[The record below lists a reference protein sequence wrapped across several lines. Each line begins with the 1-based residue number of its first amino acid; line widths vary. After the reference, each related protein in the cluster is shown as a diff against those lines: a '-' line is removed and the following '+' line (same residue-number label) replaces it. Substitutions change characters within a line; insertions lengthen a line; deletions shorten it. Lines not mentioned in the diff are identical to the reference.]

1 MSQHLFK
8 LCLFSSLSCLVSTR
22 YLDNDHLVLT
32 TQLDEED
39 QLFSAELEKM
49 EEMAGQEIGYNQLT
63 ESGFNFDLM
72 PPLEI
77 DDLQMNQ
84 PEVDNNQ
91 QSWPEMDDAEETRQE
106 EDRPII
112 RLKWSDSTKV
122 NSEIFSF
129 ESQCLHIVKAFKAYQ
144 LSNMSHL
151 SMLS

>member
-49 EEMAGQEIGYNQLT
+49 EEMTGQEIGYNQLT

-77 DDLQMNQ
+77 DDLQRNQ
-84 PEVDNNQ
+84 
-91 QSWPEMDDAEETRQE
+91 PEMDDTEEIRQE

-122 NSEIFSF
+122 KGKIFH
-129 ESQCLHIVKAFKAYQ
+129 LNHNAFT
-144 LSNMSHL
+144 L
-151 SMLS
+151 

>member
-77 DDLQMNQ
+77 DDLQRNQ
-84 PEVDNNQ
+84 
-91 QSWPEMDDAEETRQE
+91 PEMDDTEEIRQE

-112 RLKWSDSTKV
+112 RLRWSDSTQVKIL
-122 NSEIFSF
+122 IFSF
-129 ESQCLHIVKAFKAYQ
+129 E
-144 LSNMSHL
+144 
-151 SMLS
+151 